1 MFWMTMKLM
10 LSLFVSLSVCLSLF
24 GFHSSDSESHFD
36 TPEAATPVHTL
47 PTFPGELENS
57 NADPD
62 KAGEATAEQILGR
75 EKNPVQHM
83 NTLLLFIYFGRV
95 KHLYYQIQI

>member
-10 LSLFVSLSVCLSLF
+10 VSLFVSLSLSMSLF

-62 KAGEATAEQILGR
+62 KAGEANAEQIIGR
-75 EKNPVQHM
+75 EKKIDQDM
-83 NTLLLFIYFGRV
+83 NTLLLFIYLFWEG
-95 KHLYYQIQI
+95 

>member
-10 LSLFVSLSVCLSLF
+10 LSLCLSLPMSLF
-24 GFHSSDSESHFD
+24 GFQSSDSESHFD
-36 TPEAATPVHTL
+36 TPEAETPVHTL

-62 KAGEATAEQILGR
+62 KAGEAR
-75 EKNPVQHM
+75 EEKSVQDM
-83 NTLLLFIYFGRV
+83 NTLLFIYLFWEG
-95 KHLYYQIQI
+95 

>member
-1 MFWMTMKLM
+1 MSHVLNDYEVNA
-10 LSLFVSLSVCLSLF
+10 LSLCLSLSMSLF

-62 KAGEATAEQILGR
+62 KAGEATAEQNAMQREEICLRHKHATKTFILL
-75 EKNPVQHM
+75 P
-83 NTLLLFIYFGRV
+83 NTNMKEI
-95 KHLYYQIQI
+95 II